1 MKQHNNKKSTRL
13 LAAALI
19 LTLLFGSLL
28 SGCRKTEGTVPAAAP
43 ETDGPGHT
51 VDPTPTEPTTT
62 APNGDGPVVVPLK
75 YAVDGYRLQD
85 YDLGFL
91 QLENKRN

>member
-28 SGCRKTEGTVPAAAP
+28 SGCRKTEGTVP
-43 ETDGPGHT
+43 EYTLLRSKEEVIDK
-51 VDPTPTEPTTT
+51 EELRKK
-62 APNGDGPVVVPLK
+62 PNGTD
-75 YAVDGYRLQD
+75 
-85 YDLGFL
+85 
-91 QLENKRN
+91 